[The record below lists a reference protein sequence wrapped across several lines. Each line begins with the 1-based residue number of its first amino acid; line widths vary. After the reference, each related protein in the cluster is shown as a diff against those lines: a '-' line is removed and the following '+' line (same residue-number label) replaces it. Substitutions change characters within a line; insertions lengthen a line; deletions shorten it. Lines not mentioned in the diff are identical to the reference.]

1 MYTKEQTELAIR
13 LVARGVAGILPVEE
27 AEKLLNT
34 LPEELQDYVMATAV
48 TVVKIRD
55 MARLMEALANG

>member
-1 MYTKEQTELAIR
+1 MYTKEQTELALR

-34 LPEELQDYVMATAV
+34 LPEELQDYVIV
-48 TVVKIRD
+48 TTVTTVKLRD
-55 MARLMEALANG
+55 AILLQKIMK